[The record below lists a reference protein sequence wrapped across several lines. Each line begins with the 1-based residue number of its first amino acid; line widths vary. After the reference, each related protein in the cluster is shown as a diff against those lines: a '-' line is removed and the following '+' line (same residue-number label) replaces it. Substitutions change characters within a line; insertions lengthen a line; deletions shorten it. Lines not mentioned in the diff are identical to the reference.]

1 MDMYNKILERIC
13 FFIVISV
20 FCFPLN
26 IRADKSA
33 EPIQNRF
40 NHLTITELFEK
51 GQTCYKEGKKDSALI
66 FFSLCETR
74 DVESASQEERRFYI
88 RALAQSTQLYSLIY
102 DYEKASNRLLRAL
115 SLSRRYEIQ
124 EETPKIYV
132 EQGALL
138 MTYATQKRENKYFEQ
153 AEEAYRKAFWA
164 AKRYGQWHTM
174 ITAFINLGNRMFS
187 SNRIDSIQAEIEAFK
202 SCTEARHEY
211 NYQYAYYLQEGLI
224 YMEKHEY
231 DRARDA
237 FRKQMRSLPP
247 DDKYSYLLYG
257 SYASMVKSFV
267 YEERYDSAIVYELQ
281 MLDLATRMNMKDGQT
296 VALYD
301 LSEMYRLNGDSLK
314 SAEYYNQALR
324 HKDSLLTRNKLDEV
338 AVMQVVQQL
347 EANKSELHGYKR
359 YTLYVSCL
367 LFLIVGIGVVWFL
380 VWKRR
385 PARESL
391 AVAPAEKYMKS
402 TLDDE
407 TKEQLRAKIQEVFE
421 QNREIFTPNFNLDR
435 LAELCES
442 KPKYVSQVINQL
454 YGSNFSS
461 LLNQYRIK
469 EACRIINEE
478 DKLGNYTLEA
488 IAGLVGFK
496 SRATFH
502 TTFKRVMG
510 QTPGEYIKTVR
521 KKMS

>member
-1 MDMYNKILERIC
+1 
-13 FFIVISV
+13 
-20 FCFPLN
+20 
-26 IRADKSA
+26 
-33 EPIQNRF
+33 
-40 NHLTITELFEK
+40 
-51 GQTCYKEGKKDSALI
+51 
-66 FFSLCETR
+66 
-74 DVESASQEERRFYI
+74 
-88 RALAQSTQLYSLIY
+88 
-102 DYEKASNRLLRAL
+102 
-115 SLSRRYEIQ
+115 
-124 EETPKIYV
+124 
-132 EQGALL
+132 
-138 MTYATQKRENKYFEQ
+138 
-153 AEEAYRKAFWA
+153 
-164 AKRYGQWHTM
+164 
-174 ITAFINLGNRMFS
+174 
-187 SNRIDSIQAEIEAFK
+187 
-202 SCTEARHEY
+202 
-211 NYQYAYYLQEGLI
+211 
-224 YMEKHEY
+224 
-231 DRARDA
+231 
-237 FRKQMRSLPP
+237 
-247 DDKYSYLLYG
+247 
-257 SYASMVKSFV
+257 
-267 YEERYDSAIVYELQ
+267 

-385 PARESL
+385 PARESQ